1 MATTN
6 KKRTRTKSSMTAG
19 RPRSYSDLYKNDK
32 IVPATQPG
40 MAAVDKTAA
49 PRRYMAPKSPE
60 AIDLKSEYL
69 YVMKDLRLLGIV
81 SVSLIAIIIVAGFF
95 VN

>member
-1 MATTN
+1 
-6 KKRTRTKSSMTAG
+6 MTAG

-32 IVPATQPG
+32 VLPATQPG
-40 MAAVDKTAA
+40 VLVVDKPTAS
-49 PRRYMAPKSPE
+49 RRYMAPKSPE
-60 AIDLKSEYL
+60 VIDLKSEYL
-69 YVMKDLRLLGIV
+69 YVTKDLRLLGIV

>member
-6 KKRTRTKSSMTAG
+6 KKRVRTKSTMTAG
-19 RPRSYSDLYKNDK
+19 RPRSYSDLYKNDNV
-32 IVPATQPG
+32 VPATQPG
-40 MAAVDKTAA
+40 VATPAKPATS
-49 PRRYMAPKSPE
+49 RRYMAPKSPE
-60 AIDLKSEYL
+60 VTDWKSEYL